1 MPNGGPDC
9 CGNCSHNRAVQ
20 EMAHP
25 HPEQGKMFW
34 DLSYCTLRNIKITNP
49 FWTYC
54 DNFDYGKRPET
65 RNQDEQPIGHV
76 TASGLYEG
84 YVRIP
89 WNGIIEPQ
97 VSVPATCSICKRR
110 TDQGI
115 KINHNGKNIGFCT
128 NRHYVEW
135 WASINGDHVYEP
147 ENYETPEERFK
158 NLANQSFFSKIKSFL
173 TDLRFLFNN

>member
-9 CGNCSHNRAVQ
+9 CGNCAHNKAVQ

-25 HPEQGKMFW
+25 HPEHREQFW
-34 DLSYCTLRNIKITNP
+34 QLSHCTLREVKITNP

-54 DNFDYGKRPET
+54 QNFVYGKHPES
-65 RNQDEQPIGHV
+65 RNTAEQPKGWI

-89 WNGIIEPQ
+89 WDDKREPN
-97 VSVPATCSICKRR
+97 VSVPVTCLICGRK

-115 KINHNGKNIGFCT
+115 SVDHNGETVGFCT

-135 WASINGDHVYEP
+135 WVSVHHDTSFRPDDYESP
-147 ENYETPEERFK
+147 EVR
-158 NLANQSFFSKIKSFL
+158 
-173 TDLRFLFNN
+173 

>member
-9 CGNCSHNRAVQ
+9 CGNCSHNKAVQ

-25 HPEQGKMFW
+25 HPEHRERFW
-34 DLSYCTLRNIKITNP
+34 ELSHCTLRNVKITNP

-54 DNFDYGKRPET
+54 RNFTYGKHPES
-65 RNQDEQPIGHV
+65 RNKAEEPTGWI

-89 WNGIIEPQ
+89 WDGTTEPR
-97 VSVPATCSICKRR
+97 VSVPATCSICGRK
-110 TDQGI
+110 TDGGI
-115 KINHNGKNIGFCT
+115 EIDQNGKVLGFCT

-135 WASINGDHVYEP
+135 WVSVHPDTSFRSDDFES
-147 ENYETPEERFK
+147 PEERYK
-158 NLANQSFFSKIKSFL
+158 EK
-173 TDLRFLFNN
+173 

>member
-25 HPEQGKMFW
+25 HPEQRDRFFQ
-34 DLSYCTLRNIKITNP
+34 LSRCTLREIKIANP

-54 DNFDYGKRPET
+54 ANFEYGKRPEGRDST
-65 RNQDEQPIGHV
+65 STPIGWI

-89 WNGIIEPQ
+89 WNDDNEPL
-97 VSVPATCSICKRR
+97 VAVPAECSICNRKTR
-110 TDQGI
+110 QGI
-115 KINHNGKNIGFCT
+115 QVEHQGKPLGFCT

-135 WASINGDHVYEP
+135 WGRCHESTAFDPNTYESP
-147 ENYETPEERFK
+147 EARF
-158 NLANQSFFSKIKSFL
+158 ARDEGARTS
-173 TDLRFLFNN
+173 D

>member
-25 HPEQGKMFW
+25 HPEPRERFW
-34 DLSYCTLRNIKITNP
+34 ELSYCTLREVKVTNP

-54 DNFDYGKRPET
+54 RNFTYGKTPEL
-65 RNQDEQPIGHV
+65 RNKGEMPKGWI

-89 WNGIIEPQ
+89 WDDKREPR
-97 VSVPATCSICKRR
+97 VSVPATCSICGRK
-110 TDQGI
+110 TDEGI
-115 KINHNGKNIGFCT
+115 VLDRDGRVLGFCT

-135 WASINGDHVYEP
+135 WVTVHEGSSLKP
-147 ENYETPEERFK
+147 ENFESPEERYK
-158 NLANQSFFSKIKSFL
+158 AK
-173 TDLRFLFNN
+173 

>member
-9 CGNCSHNRAVQ
+9 CGNCSHNKAVQ

-25 HPEQGKMFW
+25 HPEHREQFW
-34 DLSYCTLRNIKITNP
+34 QLSYCTLRDVKITNP

-54 DNFDYGKRPET
+54 SNFDYGKRPES
-65 RNQDEQPIGHV
+65 RSRDEKPDGWV

-89 WNGIIEPQ
+89 WDDNNEPN
-97 VSVPATCSICKRR
+97 VSVAVTCSICGRKSNE
-110 TDQGI
+110 GI
-115 KINHNGKNIGFCT
+115 EINHNEEIFGFCT

-135 WASINGDHVYEP
+135 WVSVHRDTSFSP
-147 ENYETPEERFK
+147 EDFESPEERYK
-158 NLANQSFFSKIKSFL
+158 G
-173 TDLRFLFNN
+173 

>member
-25 HPEQGKMFW
+25 HPEQRDRFGE
-34 DLSYCTLRNIKITNP
+34 LSRCTLRDVKITNP

-54 DNFDYGKRPET
+54 NNFGYGKHPESRDKNEKPKGWIT
-65 RNQDEQPIGHV
+65 G
-76 TASGLYEG
+76 SGLYEG

-89 WNGIIEPQ
+89 WDDNVAPR
-97 VSVPATCSICKRR
+97 VSVPATCSKCGRQ
-110 TDQGI
+110 TTEGI
-115 KINHNGKNIGFCT
+115 DIDHKGRILGFCT

-135 WASINGDHVYEP
+135 WMSIHHDNSFWHDDL
-147 ENYETPEERFK
+147 ETPEQRYK
-158 NLANQSFFSKIKSFL
+158 AK
-173 TDLRFLFNN
+173 